1 MCPSP
6 QVSRRPHFLL
16 LVLFAVL
23 VVLALTST
31 ASAQSASQMTCSPCS
46 LNFGNV
52 GVGGSQALSVAFS
65 NPGTQ
70 AVTITSKDKSAPW
83 FFYPRGLPLPY
94 TLRPGQTVTFNVV
107 FAPTSNHS
115 SSGTFTYHTSTS
127 APDVVLSV
135 SGTGVAAGT
144 LAANPPSLGFGWV
157 PVGAASTKTLTLTNP
172 SSSVLV
178 VSQISNSG
186 GSQTGPFTTNGVST
200 PLSLAAGQSFTFQV
214 TFAPTNL
221 GDFFGNLSVVASTG
235 QQLSVA
241 ENGVGSAAGVLAVS
255 PTSLNFGNVT
265 VGSSQTQ
272 TINLT
277 ATSGQV
283 TVSSDS
289 LGSSEYSIGGLT
301 LPVTLPAGHSIPVT
315 VTFTPQANGAANTN
329 LAFSTASGNTNPA
342 ITSLIGTGVTPT
354 PHSVALSWQPSSSDV
369 AGYNVYRGTQS
380 SGPYAK
386 INSSM
391 DGSTNF
397 ADDGVQ
403 AGSSYYYQ
411 VTSVDASGMESA
423 PSAPVG
429 ATVPTP

>member
-1 MCPSP
+1 
-6 QVSRRPHFLL
+6 
-16 LVLFAVL
+16 
-23 VVLALTST
+23 
-31 ASAQSASQMTCSPCS
+31 
-46 LNFGNV
+46 
-52 GVGGSQALSVAFS
+52 
-65 NPGTQ
+65 
-70 AVTITSKDKSAPW
+70 
-83 FFYPRGLPLPY
+83 
-94 TLRPGQTVTFNVV
+94 
-107 FAPTSNHS
+107 
-115 SSGTFTYHTSTS
+115 
-127 APDVVLSV
+127 
-135 SGTGVAAGT
+135 
-144 LAANPPSLGFGWV
+144 
-157 PVGAASTKTLTLTNP
+157 
-172 SSSVLV
+172 
-178 VSQISNSG
+178 
-186 GSQTGPFTTNGVST
+186 
-200 PLSLAAGQSFTFQV
+200 
-214 TFAPTNL
+214 
-221 GDFFGNLSVVASTG
+221 VVASTG

-289 LGSSEYSIGGLT
+289 LGSSEYSISGLT
-301 LPVTLPAGHSIPVT
+301 LPVTLPEGHSIPVT
-315 VTFTPQANGAANTN
+315 VTFTPQASGAANTN

-369 AGYNVYRGTQS
+369 AGYNVYRGSQS